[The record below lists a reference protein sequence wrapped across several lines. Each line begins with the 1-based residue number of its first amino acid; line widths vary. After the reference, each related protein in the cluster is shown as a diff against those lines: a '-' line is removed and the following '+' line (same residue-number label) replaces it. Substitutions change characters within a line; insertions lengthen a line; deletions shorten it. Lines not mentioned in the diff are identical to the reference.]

1 MTPEAEKPQEE
12 IRAAIARPREGFVG
26 HRSQLP
32 ELVRE
37 TLAAFTASLLC

>member
-1 MTPEAEKPQEE
+1 MTPEAEKLQEKIE
-12 IRAAIARPREGFVG
+12 AAIVRPREGFVG
-26 HRSQLP
+26 HRSLLP